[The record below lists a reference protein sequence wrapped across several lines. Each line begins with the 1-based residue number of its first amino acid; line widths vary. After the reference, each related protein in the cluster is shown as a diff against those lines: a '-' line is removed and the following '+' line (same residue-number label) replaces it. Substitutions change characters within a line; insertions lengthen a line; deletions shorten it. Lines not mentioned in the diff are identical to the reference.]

1 MTTETEP
8 QSSVLALRIVG
19 IGSLSLAL
27 MAERPPFAATF
38 AILGLVVFAW
48 TIWGSPTRGDSNLSR
63 IGPWLPLLILLLS
76 LMISKNG
83 VPDSVAAA
91 RLPAAVIGGTACLAV
106 LFGAGRRAWRVVGVT
121 LALTSA
127 VVVTGQVLI
136 TEWNSKLGSDIYFAH
151 RAGGEALLDGENPYS
166 DAVRFFNGSPNAGD
180 GAVIEGYPYPP
191 IVLFTFGLVGAITDP
206 RLVSVVAWF
215 AVLAWFAKAALSTRD
230 QSDGYLVV
238 FLMLA
243 TLPEWPLL
251 LFMSWTEPLSLAFFL
266 AAALTWRRGAPVS
279 GILLGLT
286 LASKQYLV
294 FLAPLLLLHRD
305 DDWAKRAAW
314 AAATALVVLVPPL
327 LIDPVAY
334 FDSIIGTLTGIGF
347 RPDSLSIVGLLD
359 GFGIRFE
366 MAHWAWLI
374 YGFAVA
380 GLVSI
385 GSRVWSNFLGRA
397 GLILGL
403 TYFMSAAF
411 ANYWFL
417 IMGMLA
423 ISTILDDRRQVV
435 TEPSSS

>member
-1 MTTETEP
+1 
-8 QSSVLALRIVG
+8 
-19 IGSLSLAL
+19 

-38 AILGLVVFAW
+38 AILGLGLFAW
-48 TIWGSPTRGDSNLSR
+48 TIWGSPTRGDSNFSR

-76 LMISKNG
+76 LLISKNG

-106 LFGAGRRAWRVVGVT
+106 LFGASRRAWRVVGVT

-127 VVVTGQVLI
+127 VVVTGQVLV
-136 TEWNSKLGSDIYFAH
+136 TEWNSQLGSDIYHAH

-166 DAVRFFNGSPNAGD
+166 DAVRFLNGSPNAGD

-191 IVLFTFGLVGAITDP
+191 IVLFTFGLVGAFTDP

-251 LFMSWTEPLSLAFFL
+251 LFMSWTEPLSLALFL

-279 GILLGLT
+279 GILLGLA

-366 MAHWAWLI
+366 MAHWAWLV

-380 GLVSI
+380 VLVSI

-435 TEPSSS
+435 TEPAST